1 MAELR
6 AGLVGLGQMG
16 RHHARVLRQ
25 LADVELVAIVDP
37 QVPESAR
44 PGDVRFCD
52 TVEEMLEAGVD
63 LCVVA
68 TPTQTHL
75 GIGLQLAEAGV
86 HTMVEKPVAADVD
99 AAATLAKAYA
109 DRGLVGCVGHIE
121 RFNPSLQEL
130 RKRLANGELGEL
142 YQVATRRQGPFP
154 ARIADVGVILD
165 LATHDIDSTAWVT
178 GRSYT
183 SVSARTAHRSGREHE
198 DLVAAVAGLEGG
210 VVANHMVN
218 WLSPLKER
226 VTVVSGERGSF
237 IADTVTADLTFHA
250 NGVAPVGWDT
260 MQSFQGVVQGDVI
273 RYAIAKP
280 EPLAVELEAFRDAV
294 LGKRHDVVTMQ
305 EASDVVLV
313 ATAMMDSAR
322 TGRTIDL

>member
-16 RHHARVLRQ
+16 RHHSRVLRA
-25 LADVELVAIVDP
+25 LPDVDLVAIVDP
-37 QVPESAR
+37 KVPADQR
-44 PGDVRFCD
+44 PDDVRFCD
-52 TVEEMLEAGVD
+52 TVEELIEVGVD

-75 GIGLQLAEAGV
+75 SVGLKLAAAGI
-86 HTMVEKPVAADVD
+86 HTMVEKPVAADTD

-121 RFNPSLQEL
+121 RFNPSLQEM
-130 RKRLANGELGEL
+130 RKRLANGELGEI

-154 ARIADVGVILD
+154 ERIADVGVILD

-178 GRSYT
+178 GRSYL
-183 SVSARTAHRSGREHE
+183 SVAARTAHRSGREHE
-198 DLVAAVAGLEGG
+198 DLVAAVASLEGG
-210 VVANHMVN
+210 VVGNHIVN

-237 IADTVTADLTFHA
+237 MADTVTADLTFFA
-250 NGVAPVGWDT
+250 NGVQPVKWDT
-260 MQSFQGVVQGDVI
+260 MQSFQGVVQGDMV

-280 EPLAVELEAFRDAV
+280 EPLMVELAAFRDAV
-294 LGKRHDVVTMQ
+294 LGVRHDVVTMQ

-313 ATAMMDSAR
+313 AEAMKESAR
-322 TGRTIDL
+322 TGRTVDI

>member
-6 AGLVGLGQMG
+6 AGLIGLGQMG
-16 RHHARVLRQ
+16 RHHARVLRA
-25 LADVELVAIVDP
+25 LPDVELVAIVDP
-37 QVPESAR
+37 KVPQEQR
-44 PGDVRFCD
+44 PDDVRFRD
-52 TVEEMLEAGVD
+52 TVEELIETGVD

-75 GIGLQLAEAGV
+75 SVGLRLAEAGI
-86 HTMVEKPVAADVD
+86 HTMVEKPVAADTD
-99 AAATLAKAYA
+99 AASTLAKAFA

-121 RFNPSLQEL
+121 RFNPSLQEM
-130 RKRLANGELGEL
+130 RKRLANGELGEI

-154 ARIADVGVILD
+154 ERIADVGVILD

-183 SVSARTAHRSGREHE
+183 SVAARTAHRSGREHE
-198 DLVAAVAGLEGG
+198 DLVAAVAALEGG
-210 VVANHMVN
+210 VVGNHMVN

-237 IADTVTADLTFHA
+237 MADTVSADLTFYA
-250 NGVAPVGWDT
+250 NGVKPVAWDT
-260 MQSFQGVVQGDVI
+260 MQSFQGVVQGDMV

-280 EPLAVELEAFRDAV
+280 ELLMVELAAFRDAV
-294 LGKRHDVVTMQ
+294 LGVLHDVVTMQ
-305 EASDVVLV
+305 EATDVVLV
-313 ATAMMDSAR
+313 AEAMKESAR
-322 TGRTIDL
+322 TGRTVDL

>member
-6 AGLVGLGQMG
+6 AGLIGLGQMG
-16 RHHARVLRQ
+16 RHHSRVLRQ
-25 LADVELVAIVDP
+25 LAGVDLVAIVDP
-37 QVPESAR
+37 HVPADQR
-44 PGDVRFCD
+44 PDDVRFCD
-52 TVEEMLEAGVD
+52 SIEEMLEVGVD

-75 GIGLQLAEAGV
+75 RVGLQLAAAGV

-99 AAATLAKAYA
+99 AAATLAKAFA

-130 RKRLANGELGEL
+130 RKRLAHGELGEL

-183 SVSARTAHRSGREHE
+183 SVAARTAHRSGREHE

-210 VVANHMVN
+210 VVANHIVN

-237 IADTVTADLTFHA
+237 VADTVSADLTFFA
-250 NGVAPVGWDT
+250 NGVQPVAWDT
-260 MQSFQGVVQGDVI
+260 MQSFQGVVQGDMI

-280 EPLAVELEAFRDAV
+280 EPLVVELQAFRDAV
-294 LGKRHDVVTMQ
+294 LGERNDVVTMQ

-313 ATAMMDSAR
+313 ATAMKESAR
-322 TGRTIDL
+322 IGTTQQL

>member
-6 AGLVGLGQMG
+6 AGLIGLGQMG
-16 RHHARVLRQ
+16 RHHSRVLRQ
-25 LADVELVAIVDP
+25 LSGVDLVAIVDP
-37 QVPESAR
+37 HVPEQNR
-44 PGDVRFCD
+44 PGDVRFFD
-52 TVEEMLEAGVD
+52 TVEEMIEAGVD

-75 GIGLQLAEAGV
+75 GVGLKLADAGI
-86 HTMVEKPVAADVD
+86 HTMVEKPVAADTD
-99 AAATLAKAYA
+99 AAATLAKAFS

-154 ARIADVGVILD
+154 PRIADVGVILD

-178 GRSYT
+178 GRAYT
-183 SVSARTAHRSGREHE
+183 SVAARTAHRSGREHE

-210 VVANHMVN
+210 VVGNHVVN

-237 IADTVTADLTFHA
+237 VADTISADLTFYA
-250 NGVAPVGWDT
+250 NGVQPVGWDT
-260 MQSFQGVVQGDVI
+260 MQSFQGVVQGDMV

-294 LGKRHDVVTMQ
+294 LGERMDVVTMQ

-313 ATAMMDSAR
+313 ATAMKDSAR
-322 TGRTIDL
+322 TGRTVDL

>member
-1 MAELR
+1 
-6 AGLVGLGQMG
+6 MG

-25 LADVELVAIVDP
+25 MSDVDLVAIVDP
-37 QVPESAR
+37 HVPASHR
-44 PGDVRFCD
+44 PDDVRFCD
-52 TVEEMLEAGVD
+52 TVDELIEVGVD

-75 GIGLQLAEAGV
+75 GVGLKLAAAGI

-99 AAATLAKAYA
+99 AAVTLAKTFS

-121 RFNPSLQEL
+121 RFNPALQEL
-130 RKRLANGELGEL
+130 RKRLASGELGEL

-178 GRSYT
+178 GRAYT
-183 SVSARTAHRSGREHE
+183 SVAARTAHRSGREHE

-210 VVANHMVN
+210 VVGNHIVN

-237 IADTVTADLTFHA
+237 VADTVSADLTFYA
-250 NGVAPVGWDT
+250 NGVQPVAWDT
-260 MQSFQGVVQGDVI
+260 MQSFQGVVQGDMV

-294 LGKRHDVVTMQ
+294 LGVRHDVVTMQ

-313 ATAMMDSAR
+313 ATAMKDSAR
-322 TGRTIDL
+322 SGRTVDL

>member
-16 RHHARVLRQ
+16 RHHSRVLRQ
-25 LADVELVAIVDP
+25 LDGVDLVAIVDP
-37 QVPESAR
+37 HVPEAQR

-52 TVEEMLEAGVD
+52 TVEQMIDLGVD

-75 GIGLQLAEAGV
+75 RVGLQLAEAGV
-86 HTMVEKPVAADVD
+86 HTMVEKPVAGDVD
-99 AAATLAKAYA
+99 SAASLAKAFA

-178 GRSYT
+178 GRPYT
-183 SVSARTAHRSGREHE
+183 SVAARTAHRSGREHE
-198 DLVAAVAGLEGG
+198 DLVAAVAMLDGG
-210 VVANHMVN
+210 VVGNHIVN

-237 IADTVTADLTFHA
+237 VADTVTADLTFYA
-250 NGVAPVGWDT
+250 NGVQPVAWDT
-260 MQSFQGVVQGDVI
+260 MQSFQGVVQGDMI

-280 EPLAVELEAFRDAV
+280 EPLVVELEAFRDAV
-294 LGKRHDVVTMQ
+294 LDERHDVVTMQ

-313 ATAMMDSAR
+313 ATAMKESAQSGK
-322 TGRTIDL
+322 TVDL